1 MTRSSLI
8 LASASP
14 RRKKLLE
21 QIGLQFS
28 ISREDINESRLA
40 NESPEKYVRR
50 MAEEKASSA
59 LSRPQSFATIVI
71 AADTL
76 VVKGSWLMGKPV
88 DREDCLRMLNLL
100 SDGDHRVLSAVCVAT
115 AARRKIVLHE
125 SIVSFGPISEQQAEN
140 YWFSG
145 EPKGKAGSYGI
156 QGLGGLFVRG
166 IAGSYSSVMGLPLFE
181 TANLLKEFGVDCLAQ
196 VNVAENS
203 TSCTSAEE
211 LN

>member
-1 MTRSSLI
+1 MTRDSLI

-28 ISREDINESRLA
+28 VSNEDINESYLVD
-40 NESPEKYVRR
+40 ESPEEYVRR

-59 LSRPQSFATIVI
+59 LSRLQNSATIVI

-76 VVKGSWLMGKPV
+76 VVKGSRLMGKPT
-88 DREDCLRMLNLL
+88 DREDCLRMLKLL
-100 SDGDHRVLSAVCVAT
+100 SDGEHRVLSAVCVAT
-115 AARRKIVLHE
+115 ATLKKIVLHE
-125 SIVSFGPISEQQAEN
+125 STVSFGPISEQQAED
-140 YWFSG
+140 YWSSG

-156 QGLGGLFVRG
+156 QGLGALFVRR
-166 IAGSYSSVMGLPLFE
+166 IEGSYSSVMGLPLFE
-181 TANLLKEFGVDCLAQ
+181 TANLLKEFGIDCLAQ
-196 VNVAENS
+196 ASVDGNS
-203 TSCTSAEE
+203 VSPMSAGE